1 MFRAPPPE
9 RRRRGDLVAAAVL
22 VTGLVVAGTA
32 VAVTSDVAGTTQ
44 RPAAAPLAAPPAAVA
59 APAAFAEAWRA
70 PSPGTPGGPVL
81 AGPAVVTADGSTV
94 TGRDAATGAVGWSYA
109 RDRPLCAV
117 GSGFPDSGAADEGRA
132 LALYANGP
140 LDDPGTWCNGLT
152 MLSGTTGERVGSRN
166 PDARPGTRL
175 VADDTYVLATGVEHL
190 EAWRYDLVRT
200 VEYGTVP
207 AQEQTGRQ
215 PRPGCRYG
223 SAALGGRRLGV
234 VERCPD
240 EAVARLTV
248 LVTDGE
254 DGAETPQVSS
264 SVLLTDPDAVL
275 VAVTEDRAAVA
286 LPGRLAVHD
295 GTGARIA
302 VTEVDHAAGDPPG
315 GVVTTTADD
324 RFRYWFTGSSVVA
337 LDARELSP
345 VWTFPGALG
354 PAVRYGADLL
364 VPVPGGLQVVD
375 DRGEPRRL
383 VPVERA
389 DPTAPVVPAVLGGV
403 VLEQR
408 AGEVVALRPG

>member
-1 MFRAPPPE
+1 VFRAPPPE

-22 VTGLVVAGTA
+22 VAGLAVAGTA
-32 VAVTSDVAGTTQ
+32 VAVTSDVAGTTH
-44 RPAAAPLAAPPAAVA
+44 RPAAAPVTAPPAALA
-59 APAAFAEAWRA
+59 APAAFAEVWRA
-70 PSPGTPGGPVL
+70 PSGGTTGPVL
-81 AGPAVVTADGSTV
+81 AGPAVVTADDGVV
-94 TGRDAATGAVGWSYA
+94 TGRDAATGAEAWSYT

-117 GSGFPDSGAADEGRA
+117 GSGFPNSGGGEEGRA
-132 LALYANGP
+132 LAVHANGP
-140 LDDPGTWCNGLT
+140 LDAPGTWCNDLT
-152 MLSGTTGERVGSRN
+152 MLSGATGERVGSRN

-175 VADDTYVLATGVEHL
+175 VADDTYVLATGADHL

-215 PRPGCRYG
+215 PRPECRYG
-223 SAALGGRRLGV
+223 SAALGGRHLGV

-240 EAVARLTV
+240 EAVDRLTV

-254 DGAETPQVSS
+254 DGSESPQVTY
-264 SVLLTDPDAVL
+264 SVPLTGSGAAV
-275 VAVTEDRAAVA
+275 VAVTADRAAVA

-295 GTGARIA
+295 GAGAQIA
-302 VTEVDHAAGDPPG
+302 VTEVEHAGGDPPG
-315 GVVTTTADD
+315 GVVTTTGDD
-324 RFRYWFTGSSVVA
+324 RFRFWFTGSSVVA
-337 LDARELSP
+337 LDAGELSP

-364 VPVPGGLQVVD
+364 VPVPGGLQVLD

-383 VPVERA
+383 LPVQRA
-389 DPTAPVVPAVLGGV
+389 DPTAPVVPAVLGEV

-408 AGEVVALRPG
+408 GGEVVALRPA